1 MNNNKFYNYDNNI
14 EVLNEGFFDF
24 VWKWTNRIFHSL
36 FKVNDFSSL
45 YKRVGQIEDIIKYGK
60 VIKESN
66 NFENVSNKL
75 NEGRSRTR
83 RVVEDDADTST
94 NQNIIEDPDE
104 VDLDDRQ
111 NNKTIVNMDKVDM
124 NVPSFPQV
132 AKQLLKGLELQ
143 IKQNKEKLSPK
154 KIEEDL
160 SKVESGIQ
168 LSQRYVQRLEILVTD
183 FIRKY
188 SAGKLTLPK
197 PSKDRKMSYKELAE
211 WQKYSQSAVQQS
223 SKMFLYVHETMEKIV
238 DDYEKAFNK
247 QYQDLKDNEESFINK
262 YKNGEKSKTDRNF
275 LTEWDNKISKKI
287 SDVKRE
293 CIEFIPTAIANYFI
307 NDKIYKEATDYI
319 QSALNLLIAN
329 SKNMASN
336 DNEKNTIIE
345 YLRDWKNK
353 EKSNIVQIINEE
365 KNNLLDVIKGNNK
378 YVDLEKSLNNIN
390 DNTIN
395 RAMIAINNIKNINKI
410 KDDDLIM
417 LTSED
422 INNATENTDLS
433 IIIALLIH
441 HIDARFEFELKNIG
455 NINIFDLLEN
465 NGINTKSDKEGEDT
479 KEENIKQ
486 EKTKQEAT
494 KQENIKQATKQ
505 EDIKRDNIET
515 RSENKNTF
523 IGETLYGEY
532 NPADNGFEHEWL
544 TNAPKDSSQVK
555 ITTTSKNTAQYT
567 LMPNLSYSQI
577 AIIYNACNVV
587 KGHISNYS
595 SYKVIK
601 PGSLIFDE
609 KTGIWKVDEPLQL
622 ELIR

>member
-45 YKRVGQIEDIIKYGK
+45 YKRVGQIEDLIKYGK

-83 RVVEDDADTST
+83 RIVEDDADTST
-94 NQNIIEDPDE
+94 KQNTIEDPDE
-104 VDLDDRQ
+104 VDLDDTQ
-111 NNKTIVNMDKVDM
+111 NTKTMVNMDKVNM
-124 NVPSFPQV
+124 NIPSFPQV

-143 IKQNKEKLSPK
+143 IKQNKEKLSPQ

-160 SKVESGIQ
+160 SKVESGVQ

-238 DDYEKAFNK
+238 NDYEKAFNK

-262 YKNGEKSKTDRNF
+262 YKNGEKSKNDRNF

-287 SDVKRE
+287 SDVKQE

-307 NDKIYKEATDYI
+307 NDKIYKDATDYI

-329 SKNMASN
+329 SKNMANN
-336 DNEKNTIIE
+336 DNETNGLLEYVNEWQNDNEDVVINTVNTE
-345 YLRDWKNK
+345 KK
-353 EKSNIVQIINEE
+353 ELLNRIN
-365 KNNLLDVIKGNNK
+365 GNNK
-378 YVDLEKSLNNIN
+378 YQKLEEYLNNI
-390 DNTIN
+390 DNN
-395 RAMIAINNIKNINKI
+395 RIKQAIQAIIKI
-410 KDDDLIM
+410 KGIQKMTDRDLV
-417 LTSED
+417 LLNEKNLQQAS
-422 INNATENTDLS
+422 NNENVSL
-433 IIIALLIH
+433 IIALLIH
-441 HIDARFEFELKNIG
+441 SIDNKFKFEMENIG
-455 NINIFDLLEN
+455 DVFDITANSQDTNNTEETQTIN
-465 NGINTKSDKEGEDT
+465 
-479 KEENIKQ
+479 
-486 EKTKQEAT
+486 
-494 KQENIKQATKQ
+494 
-505 EDIKRDNIET
+505 
-515 RSENKNTF
+515 
-523 IGETLYGEY
+523 
-532 NPADNGFEHEWL
+532 
-544 TNAPKDSSQVK
+544 
-555 ITTTSKNTAQYT
+555 
-567 LMPNLSYSQI
+567 
-577 AIIYNACNVV
+577 
-587 KGHISNYS
+587 
-595 SYKVIK
+595 
-601 PGSLIFDE
+601 
-609 KTGIWKVDEPLQL
+609 
-622 ELIR
+622 

>member
-143 IKQNKEKLSPK
+143 IKQNKEKLSPQ

-307 NDKIYKEATDYI
+307 NDKIYKEASDYI

-329 SKNMASN
+329 SKNMANN
-336 DNEKNTIIE
+336 DNETNGLLE
-345 YLRDWKNK
+345 Y
-353 EKSNIVQIINEE
+353 VNEWQNDNE
-365 KNNLLDVIKGNNK
+365 DDVINTVNTEKKELLNRINGNNK
-378 YVDLEKSLNNIN
+378 YQKLEEYLNNI
-390 DNTIN
+390 DNN
-395 RAMIAINNIKNINKI
+395 RIKQAIQAIIKI
-410 KDDDLIM
+410 KGIQKMTDRDLI
-417 LTSED
+417 LLNEKNLQQAS
-422 INNATENTDLS
+422 NNENVSL
-433 IIIALLIH
+433 IIALLIH
-441 HIDARFEFELKNIG
+441 SIDNKFKFEMENIG
-455 NINIFDLLEN
+455 DVFDITVNNQDTNNTEEIQTIN
-465 NGINTKSDKEGEDT
+465 
-479 KEENIKQ
+479 
-486 EKTKQEAT
+486 
-494 KQENIKQATKQ
+494 
-505 EDIKRDNIET
+505 
-515 RSENKNTF
+515 
-523 IGETLYGEY
+523 
-532 NPADNGFEHEWL
+532 
-544 TNAPKDSSQVK
+544 
-555 ITTTSKNTAQYT
+555 
-567 LMPNLSYSQI
+567 
-577 AIIYNACNVV
+577 
-587 KGHISNYS
+587 
-595 SYKVIK
+595 
-601 PGSLIFDE
+601 
-609 KTGIWKVDEPLQL
+609 
-622 ELIR
+622 

>member
-36 FKVNDFSSL
+36 FKVNDFPSL
-45 YKRVGQIEDIIKYGK
+45 YKRVGQIEDLIKYGK

-83 RVVEDDADTST
+83 RIVEDDADTST
-94 NQNIIEDPDE
+94 KQNTIEDPDE
-104 VDLDDRQ
+104 VDLDDIQ
-111 NNKTIVNMDKVDM
+111 NTKTMVNMDKVDM
-124 NVPSFPQV
+124 NIPSFPQV

-143 IKQNKEKLSPK
+143 IKQNKEKLSSQ

-160 SKVESGIQ
+160 SKVESGVQ

-262 YKNGEKSKTDRNF
+262 YKNGEKSKNDRNF

-287 SDVKRE
+287 SDVKQE

-307 NDKIYKEATDYI
+307 HDKIYKDATDYI

-329 SKNMASN
+329 SKNMANN
-336 DNEKNTIIE
+336 DNETNGLLEYVNEWQNDNEDVVINTVNTE
-345 YLRDWKNK
+345 KK
-353 EKSNIVQIINEE
+353 ELLNRIN
-365 KNNLLDVIKGNNK
+365 GNNK
-378 YVDLEKSLNNIN
+378 YQKLEEYLNNI
-390 DNTIN
+390 DNN
-395 RAMIAINNIKNINKI
+395 RIKQAIQAIIKI
-410 KDDDLIM
+410 KGIQKMTDRDLV
-417 LTSED
+417 LLNEKNLQQAS
-422 INNATENTDLS
+422 NNENVSL
-433 IIIALLIH
+433 IIALLIH
-441 HIDARFEFELKNIG
+441 SIDNKFKFEMENIG
-455 NINIFDLLEN
+455 DVFDITVNNQDTNNTEETQTIN
-465 NGINTKSDKEGEDT
+465 
-479 KEENIKQ
+479 
-486 EKTKQEAT
+486 
-494 KQENIKQATKQ
+494 
-505 EDIKRDNIET
+505 
-515 RSENKNTF
+515 
-523 IGETLYGEY
+523 
-532 NPADNGFEHEWL
+532 
-544 TNAPKDSSQVK
+544 
-555 ITTTSKNTAQYT
+555 
-567 LMPNLSYSQI
+567 
-577 AIIYNACNVV
+577 
-587 KGHISNYS
+587 
-595 SYKVIK
+595 
-601 PGSLIFDE
+601 
-609 KTGIWKVDEPLQL
+609 
-622 ELIR
+622 